1 MLAAVT
7 WWAAPPLSL
16 YLLVHAAAVWLVRS
30 LYFHSSFAPALI
42 DLGLSFLSITASAW
56 AMSRSGSL
64 FLSIWTFFLVQA
76 LYVLIPQ
83 VLGAKARQV
92 QPGPQN
98 QEFRCAER
106 QADAAL
112 RQLFRQ

>member
-1 MLAAVT
+1 
-7 WWAAPPLSL
+7 
-16 YLLVHAAAVWLVRS
+16 
-30 LYFHSSFAPALI
+30 
-42 DLGLSFLSITASAW
+42 
-56 AMSRSGSL
+56 MSRSGSL

-83 VLGAKARQV
+83 VLGAKARQG

-98 QEFRCAER
+98 QEFRRAER